1 MAALDT
7 GVMAPDFKLT
17 TTDGRSI
24 SLKEALRRGPVLAA
38 FFKISCPVC
47 QMTLPYL
54 ERLYKAY
61 PSDNFTIVGVSQN
74 EKKDTQAFAKEYG
87 ITLPLALDPSDKY
100 AASNAYGL
108 TNVPSLFFIGTD
120 GSIEVSSVGWSKADF
135 EELNRRLAKLAGVAP
150 KPLFKPGEDVPEF
163 KAG

>member
-1 MAALDT
+1 MGALSS
-7 GVMAPDFKLT
+7 GVLAPEFKLT
-17 TTDGRSI
+17 TTDGRTV
-24 SLKEALRRGPVLAA
+24 SLKEALRRGPVVAA

-54 ERLYKAY
+54 ERLFKAY
-61 PSDNFTIVGVSQN
+61 PSEQFTLLGVSQN
-74 EKKDTQAFAKEYG
+74 DKNDTLSFAGEYG
-87 ITLPLALDPSDKY
+87 ITLPLAMDPSEKY

-108 TNVPSLFFIGTD
+108 TNVPTIFFIGTD
-120 GSIEVSSVGWSKADF
+120 GSIELSTVGWSKADF

-150 KPLFKPGEDVPEF
+150 KPLFKPGEDVPDF

>member
-1 MAALDT
+1 MAALDS
-7 GVMAPDFKLT
+7 GVMAPDFRLT

-61 PSDNFTIVGVSQN
+61 PSDKFTIVGVSQN
-74 EKKDTQAFAKEYG
+74 EKNDTQAFAKEYG
-87 ITLPLALDPSDKY
+87 ITLPLALDPTDKY

-108 TNVPSLFFIGTD
+108 TNVPSIFFISTD
-120 GSIEVSSVGWSKADF
+120 GSIEISSVGWSKADF

>member
-1 MAALDT
+1 MGALSS
-7 GVMAPDFKLT
+7 GVLAPDFKLKT
-17 TTDGRSI
+17 TEGRI
-24 SLKEALRRGPVLAA
+24 LSLNEALKRGPVIAA

-54 ERLYKAY
+54 QRIYQAY
-61 PSDNFTIVGVSQN
+61 PSDAFTLLGISQN
-74 EKKDTQAFAKEYG
+74 EKNDTQAFAQEYG
-87 ITLPLALDPSDKY
+87 ITLPLALDPPDKY

-120 GSIEVSSVGWSKADF
+120 GSIELSSVGWSKADI
-135 EELNRRLAKLAGVAP
+135 EELNRRLAKLAGVSP
-150 KPLFKPGEDVPEF
+150 KLLFKPSEDVPDF

>member
-1 MAALDT
+1 MGALSS
-7 GVMAPDFKLT
+7 GVMAPEFKVT
-17 TTDGRSI
+17 TTDGRSV
-24 SLKEALRRGPVLAA
+24 SLKDALRRGPVVAA

-61 PSDNFTIVGVSQN
+61 PSDRFTFLGVSQN
-74 EKKDTQAFAKEYG
+74 DNQDTRAFAKEYG
-87 ITLPLALDPSDKY
+87 ISFPLGLDPENNY
-100 AASNAYGL
+100 PASNAYGL
-108 TNVPSLFFIGTD
+108 TNVPTLFLIGTD
-120 GSIEVSSVGWSKADF
+120 GSIELSSVGWSKADI

-150 KPLFKPGEDVPEF
+150 KPVFKPGEDVPEF

>member
-1 MAALDT
+1 MGALSS
-7 GVMAPDFKLT
+7 GVLAPDFKLT
-17 TTDGRSI
+17 TTDGRTI

-61 PSDNFTIVGVSQN
+61 PSEKFTIVGVSQN
-74 EKKDTQAFAKEYG
+74 DKKDTQAFAKEYG
-87 ITLPLALDPSDKY
+87 ITLPLAIDPSDKY
-100 AASNAYGL
+100 TGSNAYGL
-108 TNVPSLFFIGTD
+108 TNVPTLFFIGAD
-120 GSIEVSSVGWSKADF
+120 GSIELSSVGWAKADF
-135 EELNRRLAKLAGVAP
+135 EELNRRLAKLAGVQP

>member
-1 MAALDT
+1 MGALSS
-7 GVMAPDFKLT
+7 GVLAPDFKLT
-17 TTDGRSI
+17 TTEGKTV
-24 SLKEALRRGPVLAA
+24 SLRDSLRRGPVLAA

-54 ERLYKAY
+54 ERIYKAY
-61 PSDNFTIVGVSQN
+61 PSERFTFVGVSQN
-74 EKKDTQAFAKEYG
+74 DKKDTLAFAREYG
-87 ITLPLALDPSDKY
+87 ISFPLAIDSSERY

-108 TNVPSLFFIGTD
+108 TNVPTLFLIGAD
-120 GSIEVSSVGWSKADF
+120 GSIELSSVGWSKADI

-150 KPLFKPGEDVPEF
+150 KPVFEPGEDVPEF

>member
-1 MAALDT
+1 MGALSN
-7 GVMAPDFKLT
+7 GVMAPDFQLS
-17 TTDGRSI
+17 TTDGRAV

-54 ERLYKAY
+54 ERIYKAN
-61 PSDNFTIVGVSQN
+61 PSDKFTLVGVSQN
-74 EKKDTQAFAKEYG
+74 DKKDTLAFAKEYE
-87 ITLPLALDPSDKY
+87 ITLPLALDPSDRY

-108 TNVPSLFFIGTD
+108 TNVPTIFFIGTD
-120 GSIEVSSVGWSKADF
+120 GSIELSSVGWSKADI
-135 EELNRRLAKLAGVAP
+135 EELNRRLAKLAGVKP
-150 KPLFKPGEDVPEF
+150 KPVFKPGEDVPEF